1 MIRETSEHVISDHFV
16 DANEMI
22 SLGSGNQRE
31 MLEEFSIL
39 AELAAF
45 ERAERRKV
53 IHADI
58 MIVVR
63 KIELMR

>member
-53 IHADI
+53 IHTNL

-63 KIELMR
+63 NMALVR